1 MAEIDVRHTIVAK
14 SDQLNAD
21 DLIGSPLTIEVTD
34 VHIADSPD
42 QPLAV
47 SYAGDNG
54 KPYKPCKSMRRVLVN
69 AWGHDGAAWI
79 GKRMQL
85 YRDDAVKFSGQAV
98 GGIRISHLS
107 DIKTTMNIMLQQT
120 RGKRAGYRVD
130 PLKSQKAAHEKQP
143 ADYPDDVFRQKLPV
157 ILETIKSGKMTTDQ
171 AVAQL
176 EKTGKL
182 SAAQVAQIEAGLQAP
197 APETEDDVF

>member
-1 MAEIDVRHTIVAK
+1 MAKIDVRHTIVAK

-34 VHIADSPD
+34 VIVADSPD

-69 AWGHDGAAWI
+69 AWGHDGADWI
-79 GKRMQL
+79 GKRLTL
-85 YRDDAVKFSGQAV
+85 YRDEAVKFGGQAV

-107 DIKTTMNIMLQQT
+107 DIKSTMNIMLQQT
-120 RGKRAGYRVD
+120 RGKRAGYRVE
-130 PLKSQKAAHEKQP
+130 PLKNAPAKTAPAAP
-143 ADYPDDVFRQKLPV
+143 ADYPEDVFKQKLPV
-157 ILETIKSGKMTTDQ
+157 ILETIKSGKMTTAH

-182 SAAQVAQIEAGLQAP
+182 SPAQLAQIEAGLQP
-197 APETEDDVF
+197 AD